1 MSRKRW
7 YKLWEKSHGFNIEND
22 RLKHKCFIYSSPT
35 RINQYG
41 YQSGNLKS
49 EIISDTISRYARIN
63 DLNVLNPTLFD
74 NLCKSSFD
82 ETRKTSQTLDD
93 HLNEVYLEQL
103 MRLGIGINQNKCINF
118 RDNSFLSSLQ
128 LFFIELY
135 EKKYILYKNKKLKYD
150 EYEEKLYDLL
160 DDDSDNEVIKKKV
173 FVLKIDNL
181 IPNIIQDI
189 KLLNINEEIKE
200 ELISY
205 FCPDKKFVFNLE
217 LDNKEYLTFEMKNP
231 SLLGGVTHLLL
242 NPNYMDVKSFIDS
255 NEINSFNEFLND
267 DDQMTYF
274 SGSYVINPLTGKKI
288 PVFISKII
296 KAPSYAAIPFLNE
309 DDLAFANEN
318 GLEVNNILDEDGRL
332 IDSDI
337 LSGLDIFHADEK
349 IKSLFLE
356 NGLAKEELYYKRSE
370 INLYSQDTFGALFPF
385 LYDKDKN
392 EINSLKNFLPFKF
405 SSLWRPIIGE
415 DVDVKGVEIKGTISS
430 NLIYGI
436 SPFISIIYDSFSSG
450 DSIFTDLFKE
460 EIFNWAP
467 IKDFIVNK
475 SNIINELLMPIIIYN
490 IIKKELGYSL
500 PNLFNS
506 IILVEDIVDIK
517 RELISRKN
525 NNLINMEEVL
535 NKYYSDA
542 LRMFYLKEDN
552 NQPFIFN
559 IYELNDIQA
568 FVKQLQDSLNNMDLS
583 SYDDMDYFF
592 HSYLD
597 EIKYYLD
604 NRLFKEYVNKI
615 ITFSKEN
622 VIGKNL
628 TKKNLKTFLISIYPI
643 MPFLA
648 EEIYENKFDNR
659 YSIMNETWPI

>member
-22 RLKHKCFIYSSPT
+22 RLKHKTFIYSSPT

-41 YQSGNLKS
+41 YQSGNIKG
-49 EIISDTISRYARIN
+49 EIISDIISRYLRIN
-63 DLNVLNPTLFD
+63 DYNVLNPTLLD

-82 ETRKTSQTLDD
+82 ETRKTSSTLDD
-93 HLNEVYLEQL
+93 HLNEIYLEEL
-103 MRLGIGINQNKCINF
+103 MRLGIGINQNKCFDF
-118 RDNSFLSSLQ
+118 RDHSFLSSLQ
-128 LFFIELY
+128 LFFVELY
-135 EKKYILYKNKKLKYD
+135 EKKYIFYKNKKLKYD
-150 EYEEKLYDLL
+150 EYEDKLYDLL
-160 DDDSDNEVIKKKV
+160 DDTKDTKEIIKKV
-173 FVLKIDNL
+173 FTLKIDNL

-189 KLLNINEEIKE
+189 KLLNIEDDIKE

-231 SLLGGVTHLLL
+231 SLLGGVTHLFL
-242 NPNYMDVKSFIDS
+242 NPNFMDVKCFIDS
-255 NEINSFNEFLND
+255 NEINSFNEFLNND
-267 DDQMTYF
+267 NSLTYF

-296 KAPSYAAIPFLNE
+296 KVPSYAAIPFLNE

-318 GLEVNNILDEDGRL
+318 ELEITTVLDENERL
-332 IDSDI
+332 INSDI
-337 LSGLDIFHADEK
+337 LSGLDIEHADEK

-370 INLYSQDTFGALFPF
+370 INLFSQDTFGALFPF

-392 EINSLKNFLPFKF
+392 EINSLKHFLPFKF

-415 DVDVKGVEIKGTISS
+415 DVNVKGVEIKGTISS
-430 NLIYGI
+430 NFIYGV

-450 DSIFTDLFKE
+450 DSLFTELFKE
-460 EIFNWAP
+460 ELNNWLP
-467 IKDFIVNK
+467 INDFIVNK
-475 SNIINELLMPIIIYN
+475 SNMINELLMPIVIYN

-500 PNLFNS
+500 PNLFNN
-506 IILVEDIVDIK
+506 IILVEDVVDIK

-525 NNLINMEEVL
+525 NNLINMEDIL
-535 NKYYSDA
+535 NKYYSDS

-559 IYELNDIQA
+559 IYELNDMQSFI
-568 FVKQLQDSLNNMDLS
+568 KELQDHLINMDIS
-583 SYDDMDYFF
+583 SVDDMDYFF
-592 HSYLD
+592 HTYLN
-597 EIKYYLD
+597 EIKYLLD
-604 NRLFKEYVNKI
+604 NRMFKEYVDKI
-615 ITFSKEN
+615 ISFSKEN

-628 TKKNLKTFLISIYPI
+628 TKKNLKYFLISIYPI